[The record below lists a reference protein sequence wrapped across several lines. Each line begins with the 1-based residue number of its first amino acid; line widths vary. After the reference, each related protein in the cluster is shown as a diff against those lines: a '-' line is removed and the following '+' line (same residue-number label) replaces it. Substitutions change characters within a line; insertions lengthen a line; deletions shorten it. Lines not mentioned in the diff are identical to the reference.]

1 MNKCLTILL
10 NVLIWDQHAT
20 PGGIFDLFI
29 CIAGGMI
36 HQQSPMSADKSVS
49 VAPTEDQ
56 DDAFEE
62 EVSDTSK
69 EVNLIETGLVPPAK
83 RRVVG

>member
-1 MNKCLTILL
+1 
-10 NVLIWDQHAT
+10 
-20 PGGIFDLFI
+20 
-29 CIAGGMI
+29 
-36 HQQSPMSADKSVS
+36 MSADKSVS